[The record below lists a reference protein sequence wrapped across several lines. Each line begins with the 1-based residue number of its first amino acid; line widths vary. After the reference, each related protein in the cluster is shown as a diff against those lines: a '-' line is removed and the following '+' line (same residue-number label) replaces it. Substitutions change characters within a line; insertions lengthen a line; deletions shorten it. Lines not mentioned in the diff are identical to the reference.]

1 MTMEDQEKGARESRG
16 AERARPASAP
26 ERREVEP
33 FVPETD
39 VDSRKYTPAFLASW
53 RQMHLNTIEAPEELL
68 THRLEHYEPP
78 ARPASGKGKG
88 KGKDKGDGKGKGKGG
103 GKGLGKGKFKG
114 DDMFNKAFDDSSG
127 DVGEDIRWTVI
138 AEEMARIDAESKAN
152 NDVATEG

>member
-1 MTMEDQEKGARESRG
+1 M
-16 AERARPASAP
+16 
-26 ERREVEP
+26 EP

-53 RQMHLNTIEAPEELL
+53 RQMHLSTIEAPEELL

-78 ARPASGKGKG
+78 ARPATGKGKG
-88 KGKDKGDGKGKGKGG
+88 KGKDKGDGGGKGKDKGKGF
-103 GKGLGKGKFKG
+103 GKGKFRG
-114 DDMFNKAFDDSSG
+114 DEMFKAVDDTSG

-152 NDVATEG
+152 NGGDGED